1 MTNKELAEKE
11 NYLHS
16 IVIDIYYNG
25 ENTKS
30 KEILEDVFVYYNKI
44 FTEYVNLANTDDEAL
59 KRSLF
64 IQWYS
69 ISEPNYLTGIPELDT
84 ETEIR
89 LCEILENKIK
99 NNLLDSELKWMLNYY
114 AIWDYIY
121 ERFEKFIEIN
131 KFIKNRNE
139 EHLPKINKKEMEN
152 RGQMGEYWNSLSIS

>member
-11 NYLHS
+11 NHLHS

-69 ISEPNYLTGIPELDT
+69 ISEPNYLTGIPELDS